1 MKQKTVE
8 NKKKFG
14 RDYPDVFKLKNLVKK
29 QAYTIKSDNKSA
41 SRGGVSFPMPCKSPL
56 RCVDA
61 TTVRDRSLHSAEICS
76 PQSSLCSLLPSHG
89 GGPPSFSE

>member
-14 RDYPDVFKLKNLVKK
+14 RDYPDIFKLKNLVKK
-29 QAYTIKSDNKSA
+29 QAYAIKSDIKSA
-41 SRGGVSFPMPCKSPL
+41 SRGGVSFPMPGKSPL

-61 TTVRDRSLHSAEICS
+61 TTVRDRTLHSAERDLFSTIFTV
-76 PQSSLCSLLPSHG
+76 LPS
-89 GGPPSFSE
+89 SFTWWRTSFTW

>member
-14 RDYPDVFKLKNLVKK
+14 RDHPDVFKLKNLVKK

-41 SRGGVSFPMPCKSPL
+41 SRERNNQGGRGRPL
-56 RCVDA
+56 CYPYRC
-61 TTVRDRSLHSAEICS
+61 
-76 PQSSLCSLLPSHG
+76 
-89 GGPPSFSE
+89 